1 VDIVNKPL
9 GMEATAQTV
18 SACGITGDPDLDDIL
33 DRASVFGNNPV
44 AESAKRFMQLIP
56 PPPVLEVDEDEY
68 NRITSNSGNDDEIA
82 SWAKAAIGVGIAAA
96 VGAGI
101 LICNAVK
108 NNL

>member
-1 VDIVNKPL
+1 MANEPL
-9 GMEATAQTV
+9 EIKTEASQTAN
-18 SACGITGDPDLDDIL
+18 SCGITGDPDLDDIL

-68 NRITSNSGNDDEIA
+68 NSGTDDEIA
-82 SWAKAAIGVGIAAA
+82 SWAKAAIGIGIVTAAI
-96 VGAGI
+96 GAGV